1 MLNNEQ
7 YKKKKLQLS
16 LQLFFLVGEDGFVCI
31 SARRAEI
38 EVRLRRAVA
47 GNCPPDSCIEMFESA
62 TLSATTK
69 NRYPYG

>member
-1 MLNNEQ
+1 MSVQ
-7 YKKKKLQLS
+7 VWLS
-16 LQLFFLVGEDGFVCI
+16 ERNLHI
-31 SARRAEI
+31 SAQRAEI

-69 NRYPYG
+69 KPLSVWIAVFRGRVG